1 MPGLNP
7 ASTRRQRFDE
17 GVRGVVKQ
25 RGSTGRAFLFGLIVG
40 LVLGA
45 VLALIFGQ
53 PSEAPGEENFAGVVR
68 RRYGEAL
75 EQGKD
80 AYERAK
86 GEVLARYSRA
96 KAGDFSAE

>member
-1 MPGLNP
+1 M
-7 ASTRRQRFDE
+7 
-17 GVRGVVKQ
+17 VKQ
-25 RGSTGRAFLFGLIVG
+25 RGSSGRGFLFGLIVG

-53 PSEAPGEENFAGVVR
+53 PSEVPGEDNFTDVVR

-80 AYERAK
+80 AYVRAK
-86 GEVLARYSRA
+86 GEVLSRYSRA
-96 KAGDFSAE
+96 KAGDFTAE